1 MAATVSYRA
10 EGIVKAFAGVVVLH
24 GVDFEV
30 RPGTIHGLLG
40 HNGAGKST
48 LLKILAGAQPQDQ
61 GTLSIGGETLSF
73 ASPREALAKGIGCVY
88 QELRLIP
95 NLTVAENLFLGREM
109 VRRGFR
115 DAAAMNDYTRDLLTS
130 YGLAIDVTRP
140 VKDLSHPE
148 KQLIEV
154 IANLDGKARFLFLDE
169 PTTALDGRQ
178 SKELLDSVRRIAEE
192 RHIGIVLVSHK
203 LDEVLPVSDEV
214 TVLSGG
220 RVVYRD
226 EGGAANKQAIVDA
239 IVGDAAHPRSGSR
252 VGRRVAEGDIA
263 VSVRGL
269 AGTRLKGV
277 DLDARRGE
285 VLGLYGLV
293 GAGRTR
299 FVRTLY
305 GMEPVLSGKIELSGR
320 PYEPTNAAGAIAR
333 GIAFLTEERKIDGFV
348 PMMSAWKNVVLST
361 LDRYRSGGLVN
372 VSDSRASAVATLDK
386 IGTLGRFDAP
396 AQSLSGG
403 NQQKVL
409 LGRIIEQNAD
419 VVLLDE
425 PTKGVDIGAKSDIY
439 DIIRQLAE
447 EGRCIIVVSSE
458 EEELMEVCDRVA
470 IFRQGRCDGETRPI
484 DEWSLGKLREA
495 AWAPA

>member
-1 MAATVSYRA
+1 MTTANSYKA

-48 LLKILAGAQPQDQ
+48 LLKILAGAQPCDR
-61 GTLSIGGETLSF
+61 GTLSIGGKTLSF
-73 ASPREALAKGIGCVY
+73 GSPREALAKGIGCVY

-95 NLTVAENLFLGREM
+95 NLTVAENLFLGRER
-109 VRRGFR
+109 VRRGLR
-115 DAAAMNDYTRDLLTS
+115 DAVAMNEYTRDLLTS
-130 YGLAIDVTRP
+130 YGLAIDVTQP
-140 VKDLSHPE
+140 VKELSHPE

-239 IVGDAAHPRSGSR
+239 IVGDAHVRSGPK
-252 VGRRVAEGDIA
+252 VGRHVTEGEVM

-269 AGTRLKGV
+269 AGRRLKGV
-277 DLDARRGE
+277 DLEARRGE

-305 GMEPVLSGKIELSGR
+305 GMEPVVSGSIELGGR
-320 PYEPTNAAGAIAR
+320 PYAPTNAAGAIAR

-361 LDRYRSGGLVN
+361 LGRYRSGGLVN
-372 VSDSRASAVATLDK
+372 VAGSRASAVATLNK

-396 AQSLSGG
+396 ARSLSGG

-439 DIIRQLAE
+439 DIIRRLAD

-470 IFRQGRCDGETRPI
+470 IFRQGRCDGKTRPI
-484 DEWSLGKLREA
+484 GEWSLGKLREA

>member
-1 MAATVSYRA
+1 MAATISYRA

-48 LLKILAGAQPQDQ
+48 LLKILAGAQPHDR
-61 GTLSIGGETLSF
+61 GTLSIGGEALSF
-73 ASPREALAKGIGCVY
+73 GSPREALAKGIGCVY

-109 VRRGFR
+109 MRRGLR
-115 DAAAMNDYTRDLLTS
+115 DTAAMNDYTRDLLAS
-130 YGLAIDVTRP
+130 YGLKIDVTRP
-140 VKDLSHPE
+140 VKELSHPE

-178 SKELLDSVRRIAEE
+178 SKELLDSVRRIAVE

-239 IVGDAAHPRSGSR
+239 IVGDAHVRSGPK
-252 VGRRVAEGDIA
+252 VERRVTQGEVM

-269 AGTRLKGV
+269 AGKRLKGV
-277 DLDARRGE
+277 DLEARRGE

-299 FVRTLY
+299 FLRTLY
-305 GMEPVLSGKIELSGR
+305 GMEPVLTGGIELGGK
-320 PYEPTNAAGAIAR
+320 PYKPTNPAGAIAR

-372 VSDSRASAVATLDK
+372 VAGSRASAVATLDR

-396 AQSLSGG
+396 ARSLSGG

-425 PTKGVDIGAKSDIY
+425 PTKGVDIGAKGDIY
-439 DIIRQLAE
+439 DIIRRLAD

-470 IFRQGRCDGETRPI
+470 IFRQGRCDGTTKPI
-484 DEWSLGKLREA
+484 GEWSLGKLREA

>member
-1 MAATVSYRA
+1 MTTANSYRA

-48 LLKILAGAQPQDQ
+48 LLKILAGAQPQDR

-73 ASPREALAKGIGCVY
+73 DSPREALAKGIGCVY

-115 DAAAMNDYTRDLLTS
+115 DAAAMNAYTQDLLTS
-130 YGLAIDVTRP
+130 YGLKIDAARP

-178 SKELLDSVRRIAEE
+178 SKELLDSVRRIAIE

-226 EGGAANKQAIVDA
+226 EGGASNKQAIVDA
-239 IVGDAAHPRSGSR
+239 IVGDAHSHSGPK
-252 VGRRVAEGDIA
+252 VERRVAEGEVA

-269 AGTRLKGV
+269 AGKRLKGV

-305 GMEPVLSGKIELSGR
+305 GMEPVLSGSIELSGQ
-320 PYEPTNAAGAIAR
+320 PYKPTNAAGAIAH

-361 LDRYRSGGLVN
+361 LHRYRSGGLVN
-372 VSDSRASAVATLDK
+372 VNGSRVSALATLNK
-386 IGTLGRFDAP
+386 IGTLGRLDAP
-396 AQSLSGG
+396 ARSLSGG

-439 DIIRQLAE
+439 DIIRRLAD

-470 IFRQGRCDGETRPI
+470 IFRQGRCDGKTRPI
-484 DEWSLGKLREA
+484 GEWSLGKLREA